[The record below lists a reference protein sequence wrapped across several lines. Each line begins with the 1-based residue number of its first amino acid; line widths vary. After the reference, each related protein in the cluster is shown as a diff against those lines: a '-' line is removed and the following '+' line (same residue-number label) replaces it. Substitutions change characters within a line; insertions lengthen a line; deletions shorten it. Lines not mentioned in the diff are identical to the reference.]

1 MSKYEDLFD
10 QKAFNE
16 ERPKEI
22 RGYEEPVEE
31 LEELLT
37 EYEDIIKVNPEEYL
51 G

>member
-1 MSKYEDLFD
+1 MSKYEELFD
-10 QKAFNE
+10 QKAFKE
-16 ERPKEI
+16 ERPIEL
-22 RGYEEPVEE
+22 RDYEPVEE